1 MTDKQLVSALADLFI
16 GRTVV
21 GLGDGRGEYRKMILS
36 TGKVRTYDAY
46 DGAPNIDNITGG
58 QVLLAGICLSSKL
71 TETRGLSL
79 Y

>member
-46 DGAPNIDNITGG
+46 DGAPNIHNITDG
-58 QVLLAGICLSSKL
+58 QVLLSAVCLSSKL
-71 TETRGLSL
+71 ELT
-79 Y
+79 